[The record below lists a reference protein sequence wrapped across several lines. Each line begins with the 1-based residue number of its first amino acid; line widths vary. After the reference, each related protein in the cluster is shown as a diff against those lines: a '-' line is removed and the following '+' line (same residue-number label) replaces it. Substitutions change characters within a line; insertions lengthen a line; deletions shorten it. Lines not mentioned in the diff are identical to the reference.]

1 MKFFGASFSIFLFFF
16 TIYASGIGMAD
27 MRTMDMQKTER
38 RLRDHVGTLTQTIGE
53 RSVFLPHNLEK
64 TRAYIEN
71 FYREIDLPVRC
82 ESYPYGDFT
91 VSNIVAQI
99 SFSDHP
105 KKHYIVGAHYDSVVG
120 TVGADDNASAVAVQ
134 LETARQLMM
143 LKDRHELDLSVKFV
157 SFPLEEPPAFG
168 TRQMGSSVYAYNA
181 WKKKEQIDGMICLEM
196 VGFTCHDPGCQ
207 DYPFPLMFLDYP
219 KQGDFIGI
227 VGNFNSREFTN
238 DLSKAFSKNPDLPV
252 VKLTV
257 PGGGYLLPSVRLSDH
272 SSFWHRGYKAVMIT
286 DTAFYRNPHYHLAS
300 DTMEKLDYGFMAQLV
315 KSLVLFFLSHNP

>member
-1 MKFFGASFSIFLFFF
+1 MVFVICSKGIVMTNIL
-16 TIYASGIGMAD
+16 TIDI
-27 MRTMDMQKTER
+27 QKTER

-64 TRAYIEN
+64 TRVYIEN
-71 FYREIDLPVRC
+71 FYREIDLPAHS
-82 ESYPYGDFT
+82 ESYPYGNFT
-91 VSNIVAQI
+91 VSNIAAQI

-168 TRQMGSSVYAYNA
+168 TRHMGSGVYAYNA
-181 WKKKEQIDGMICLEM
+181 WKTKEQIDGMICLEM

-227 VGNFNSREFTN
+227 VGNYKSREFTN
-238 DLSKAFSKNPDLPV
+238 DLSQAFSKNPDLPV

-272 SSFWHRGYKAVMIT
+272 SSFWHRGFKAVMIT
-286 DTAFYRNPHYHLAS
+286 DTAFYRNPHYHRAS

-315 KSLVLFFLSHNP
+315 KSLLIFFLSHVP